1 MRGAAPTP
9 CVMCRVGQERIAV
22 PVADVYKV
30 LLAVRTCRM
39 PRLPPAIIGIAHH
52 RGRIITAV
60 DPAALL
66 FGAAGPAS
74 GAPGGPEARLLILER
89 SQRHLG
95 LAVDAVDEIEAIR
108 IGPDLPEGPR
118 PGLKVAEHRG
128 KAVFTVDTDRLV
140 AAVLALSA

>member
-1 MRGAAPTP
+1 MKKGEVLTP
-9 CVMCRVGQERIAV
+9 CVMCRVGPERIAV

-30 LLAVRTCRM
+30 VLPVRACRM
-39 PRLPPAIIGIAHH
+39 PRLPAAIIGIAHH

-60 DPAALL
+60 DPGALL
-66 FGAAGPAS
+66 FGAAAAS
-74 GAPGGPEARLLILER
+74 GAPEARLLILDR
-89 SQRHLG
+89 GQRHLA
-95 LAVDAVDEIEAIR
+95 LAVDAVDEIEPIR
-108 IGPDLPEGPR
+108 VAPDLPEGPR

>member
-1 MRGAAPTP
+1 MKRDALTP
-9 CVMCRVGQERIAV
+9 CVMCRVGAERIAV

-30 LLAVRTCRM
+30 LPAVRACRM
-39 PRLPPAIIGIAHH
+39 PRLPDAIIGIAHH

-66 FGAAGPAS
+66 FGA
-74 GAPGGPEARLLILER
+74 PGGPSGGAEARLLILER
-89 SQRHLG
+89 SQRHLA
-95 LAVDAVDEIEAIR
+95 LAVDGIDTIEPLR
-108 IGPDLPEGPR
+108 LTPDLPEGPR

-128 KAVFTVDTDRLV
+128 RAVFTVDTDRLV